1 MALHASRWSHL
12 NTKQSAYSEY
22 TLEERAKMGSYGTK
36 NGSSKVTKHFSFSLL
51 LDGKLT
57 CTCRLR
63 RTSFFGR
70 GTESPS

>member
-1 MALHASRWSHL
+1 M
-12 NTKQSAYSEY
+12 
-22 TLEERAKMGSYGTK
+22 KMGRYGTK

-63 RTSFFGR
+63 RTPFLVEGLNGQVKNLPNLKIRHFG
-70 GTESPS
+70 